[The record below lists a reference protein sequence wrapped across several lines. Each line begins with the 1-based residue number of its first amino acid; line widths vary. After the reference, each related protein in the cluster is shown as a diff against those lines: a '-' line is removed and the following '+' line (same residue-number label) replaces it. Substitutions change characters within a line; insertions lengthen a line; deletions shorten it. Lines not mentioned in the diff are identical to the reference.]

1 LEKEHTY
8 NRELEKNI
16 LRVLLY
22 FDIFSHPLKPEEIY
36 IFLPQNS
43 ITLPEFVK
51 QLNIIAGNKESQ
63 IKQKDGYYFSG
74 DNYHYS
80 AIRSERETYS
90 RRHWKMARIM
100 THIIKRFPFVR
111 AVFITGSLSKNS
123 SSKASDID
131 FMIVTQK
138 NRLWVARTMLMT
150 FKKIFLFNKYKYFCI
165 NYSITED
172 NLEIEDKNIYT
183 AIEVIT
189 SKATYNSG
197 MLNKFINSNLWLSA
211 LLPNYSYECST
222 LHTTDFIPNNRSSLL
237 QRAAELCFP
246 AELTNKLD
254 RSLQNKT
261 RDHWKK
267 KHKHLPETEREQM
280 FRTNEGVSKVHPGN
294 MQHKILGSYNN
305 KLKEFNLI

>member
-1 LEKEHTY
+1 LKEEKTHIK
-8 NRELEKNI
+8 ELEANI

-22 FDIFSHPLKPEEIY
+22 FDIFNHPLKPEELF

-43 ITLPEFVK
+43 LTFSSFTKELNNIVERIETNVK
-51 QLNIIAGNKESQ
+51 EKDCYYFPGNNFHYSESRKEKES
-63 IKQKDGYYFSG
+63 
-74 DNYHYS
+74 YS
-80 AIRSERETYS
+80 KK
-90 RRHWKMARIM
+90 HWKVARLM
-100 THIIKRFPFVR
+100 THLIKRFPFVR

-150 FKKIFLFNKYKYFCI
+150 FKKLFLFNKYKYFCI

-172 NLEIEDKNIYT
+172 HLEIEDKNIYT

-189 SKATYNSG
+189 SKATYNSV
-197 MLNKFINSNLWLSA
+197 MLKDFINSNLWLKSFM
-211 LLPNYSYECST
+211 PNYSYEGSS
-222 LHTTDFIPNNRSSLL
+222 LHITDFKTNNRKSYF
-237 QRAAELCFP
+237 QRLIELCFP
-246 AELTNKLD
+246 AALTNKLD
-254 RSLQNKT
+254 KYLQT
-261 RDHWKK
+261 QTHEYWKK
-267 KHKHLPETEREQM
+267 KHNDLTDSDREQM
-280 FRTNEGVSKVHPGN
+280 FRTKEGVSKVHPGN